1 MKRLKFRHG
10 LENCDQLASSI
21 FMPRL
26 HRRCHIFIVHVLS
39 ILKDELGCIESLRW
53 IPCMRTLP
61 QFESVVS
68 QGYCIFFF
76 YNSQGYCIIKQ
87 KPYYDALSA
96 GFFCLRLVHH
106 NWLFLITQ
114 TFSLSRIMNLALEFT
129 RSCSASVSLFQWQ
142 TGDSLQ
148 DSRWK
153 LSKRILL
160 VMQKALLLTLTSVH
174 VLMVVPSH
182 ALKHIPL
189 FRLINGPYFL

>member
-1 MKRLKFRHG
+1 M
-10 LENCDQLASSI
+10 
-21 FMPRL
+21 
-26 HRRCHIFIVHVLS
+26 HR
-39 ILKDELGCIESLRW
+39 
-53 IPCMRTLP
+53 
-61 QFESVVS
+61 
-68 QGYCIFFF
+68 
-76 YNSQGYCIIKQ
+76 
-87 KPYYDALSA
+87 
-96 GFFCLRLVHH
+96 

-174 VLMVVPSH
+174 VLMVVLSH

-189 FRLINGPYFL
+189 FRLINGPYFFNFLSGIICVGGDGIINEVSHCLLLC